1 MCDKTHGS
9 YSLGQVYLKKRKEK
23 KRYECGNVVIVL
35 ARKRCNIQFPDGSS
49 LFFFFFKFWN
59 DFSFSSQV
67 LRSLNAFWSW
77 GWPGN
82 LRTYTNAPKIQT
94 TGFYFSL
101 FLTQIPQT
109 VFFLFGFWFAFRST
123 QTLILVSFS
132 LPPFVLLL
140 FIAHVMSWSP
150 LSFNSRSFGAGISFI
165 QNYRSFCQNLS
176 VYFIN
181 KCL

>member
-1 MCDKTHGS
+1 MWQNTW
-9 YSLGQVYLKKRKEK
+9 
-23 KRYECGNVVIVL
+23 VIFI
-35 ARKRCNIQFPDGSS
+35 RSS
-49 LFFFFFKFWN
+49 LFKKKKKKKGMNVAMWLLYWQGKGAIYSSQMVPAFFFFFKFWN

-101 FLTQIPQT
+101 FLSQIPQT

>member
-23 KRYECGNVVIVL
+23 KGMNVAMWLLYWQGKGAIY
-35 ARKRCNIQFPDGSS
+35 SS
-49 LFFFFFKFWN
+49 QMVPAFFFFLFFKFWN

-101 FLTQIPQT
+101 FLSQIPQT
-109 VFFLFGFWFAFRST
+109 VFFFLGFGLLSDQHRLLFWC
-123 QTLILVSFS
+123 
-132 LPPFVLLL
+132 PFPCLLL
-140 FIAHVMSWSP
+140 YYCYLLHM
-150 LSFNSRSFGAGISFI
+150 
-165 QNYRSFCQNLS
+165 
-176 VYFIN
+176 
-181 KCL
+181 

>member
-1 MCDKTHGS
+1 M
-9 YSLGQVYLKKRKEK
+9 
-23 KRYECGNVVIVL
+23 VIVL
-35 ARKRCNIQFPDGSS
+35 ARKTCNIQFPDGSS
-49 LFFFFFKFWN
+49 LFYKFWN

-101 FLTQIPQT
+101 FLFSCSAALLVTNTPDF
-109 VFFLFGFWFAFRST
+109 FFLFGFWFAFRLT